1 MKQEVWSLHSAAR
14 QRYYAAIVREAS
26 ARRALDDR
34 QFEEEVQLL
43 DPRLY
48 EDIGKKS
55 LAAFTNLLDALA
67 GARVS
72 AADDA
77 RDARALEALEQ
88 QLSSLVEAIEGV
100 RRDLGA
106 FVSRTDRM
114 LLELS
119 RRLDAVELGT
129 ARGAEYGGG
138 ELPDQRAQR
147 EQRDDAGAPAGA
159 VFHAGNGEARRVA
172 AASRQARRGEYKRV
186 PKEQTLNRILEAA
199 RELATQGRK
208 VTLAECARHANVAY
222 YKAVY
227 ACKDSEELAKLMA

>member
-138 ELPDQRAQR
+138 ELPEQRA
-147 EQRDDAGAPAGA
+147 QRDDAGGPAEA
-159 VFHAGNGEARRVA
+159 VFHAGNGEARRA
-172 AASRQARRGEYKRV
+172 AGASRQARRGEYKRV

-199 RELATQGRK
+199 RELAAQGRK